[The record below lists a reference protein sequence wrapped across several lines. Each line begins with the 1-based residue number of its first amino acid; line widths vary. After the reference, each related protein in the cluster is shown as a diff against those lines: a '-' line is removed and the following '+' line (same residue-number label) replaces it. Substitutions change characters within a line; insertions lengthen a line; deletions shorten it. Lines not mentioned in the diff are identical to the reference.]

1 VEPEDAVPPPG
12 ARERGGQPTPAE
24 AAPRLASSS
33 ILAWMTEI
41 LEAEVGAEAAARLA
55 FPTIKPEVTILGG
68 RRWRGA
74 AGLPDENP

>member
-1 VEPEDAVPPPG
+1 VELEDAVLPPG
-12 ARERGGQPTPAE
+12 ARERRGQPTPAE
-24 AAPRLASSS
+24 AAPRLASS

-41 LEAEVGAEAAARLA
+41 LEAEVGAEAAAWLA
-55 FPTIKPEVTILGG
+55 FPTIKPEVTLLGG